1 MKIKIVSRISEL
13 PMTDEE
19 ELVYDVYVGFTGIP
33 TTFPFH
39 TKWKIDKVGL
49 TKEELLEWFE
59 KIALGYYQEVVI
71 KL

>member
-13 PMTDEE
+13 PMTDKE

-39 TKWKIDKVGL
+39 TKLKIDKAGL

>member
-13 PMTDEE
+13 PMTNKE

-33 TTFPFH
+33 TTFKFH
-39 TKWKIDKVGL
+39 TNWKIDKAGL
-49 TKEELLEWFE
+49 TKEELLEWFK

>member
-1 MKIKIVSRISEL
+1 MKIKIVSRMSEL
-13 PMTDEE
+13 PMTDKE
-19 ELVYDVYVGFTGIP
+19 ELVYDIYFGFTGLP

-39 TKWKIDKVGL
+39 TKWKIYKAGL

-59 KIALGYYQEVVI
+59 KTALGYQEVVI